1 MSGLYNTALNITAL
15 KAEIKQSAGE
25 NLTEL
30 FYLPSCQ
37 STNTECMNVGSHG
50 SVVLAEKQTAGR
62 GRRGNNWH
70 SPDSQNIYCSIG
82 INKTIAAEYLGLM
95 SLVVGICI
103 VESLQSLGVDDAS
116 LKWPNDILLQG
127 KKLGGV
133 LIETKALSQ
142 DEFYLAIGFGLNINL
157 TQQECDG
164 IGQPAISLNQLHE
177 VNFTR
182 HQLLVALVSNILQQ
196 SMLFEVD
203 SIDHLI
209 EQFNRFDSFR
219 GKQVIVKTRTEEIA
233 GVTLGL
239 ERTGWLKV
247 QTEQGVQSFSAAEIS
262 LRQRV

>member
-1 MSGLYNTALNITAL
+1 MTDLFNTALNITAL
-15 KAEIKQSAGE
+15 QAEIEQTVGDDV
-25 NLTEL
+25 TEF

-37 STNTECMNVGSHG
+37 STNTESMNLGRHR

-62 GRRGNNWH
+62 GRRGNNWY
-70 SPDSQNIYCSIG
+70 SPGSQNIYCSIG
-82 INKTIAAEYLGLM
+82 INKTIAAEYLGLI

-103 VESLQSLGVDDAS
+103 VESLQNLGVDDVS

-127 KKLGGV
+127 RKLGGV
-133 LIETKALSQ
+133 LIETRALSQ

-157 TQQECDG
+157 TQQECDN

-177 VNFTR
+177 VTFSR
-182 HQLLVALVSNILQQ
+182 HQLLVVLVSNILQQ

-209 EQFNRFDSFR
+209 EQFNRFDSFS
-219 GKQVIVKTRTEEIA
+219 GKEVIVKTRTEEIA

>member
-1 MSGLYNTALNITAL
+1 M
-15 KAEIKQSAGE
+15 
-25 NLTEL
+25 
-30 FYLPSCQ
+30 
-37 STNTECMNVGSHG
+37 
-50 SVVLAEKQTAGR
+50 VLAEKQTAGR

-95 SLVVGICI
+95 SLVVGISI
-103 VESLQSLGVDDAS
+103 VESLQSLGVNDVS

-133 LIETKALSQ
+133 LIETKVLSQ
-142 DEFYLAIGFGLNINL
+142 DEFYLAIGFGLNVNL
-157 TQQECDG
+157 TQQQCDS
-164 IGQPAISLNQLHE
+164 IGQPAISLNQLPD
-177 VNFTR
+177 VAFTR
-182 HQLLVALVSNILQQ
+182 HQLLVKLVSNILQQ
-196 SMLFEVD
+196 CTLFEVD

-209 EQFNRFDSFR
+209 EQFNQFDSFR
-219 GKQVIVKTRTEEIA
+219 GKQVIVKTRTEEIM